1 MDDPPPTHC
10 QRQRQHGNVPDAGGL
25 SLHRDEPLLRR
36 ERGEGLTQPGA
47 WYLDRN
53 NGNLYYYPIGGK
65 NPGTSE
71 IIAPASGTAPSA
83 DTGQILN
90 ANGASYVTWQGIT
103 FSHADWYLPAV
114 GYAGSQFASNLE
126 GCEGGSGN
134 PAWYGVG
141 PGLAV
146 AGGSNLTLQNCTIS
160 HVGGTALT
168 AMTTHLTLANGTITD
183 IGADGLKLGGTG
195 AGDSRASLEGGGHTM
210 TGNTIHDIGVVF
222 PEGTG
227 IFALITGNNTIT
239 HNLIYN
245 VPSAGIAVGWDFSGA
260 ATACKNNLIAQNEF
274 YQVQQAL
281 SDTAAVYL
289 LGSQPGTVVQNN
301 KIHDL
306 PSLVYGSFTGTGG
319 IGMYIDEG
327 GSSITLQNNWVYR
340 VTWAF
345 LLHMCQNNTLQ
356 NNVFVDPSSTFFTY
370 NQGSGNRLA
379 HNIVYKTGGVS
390 LFGGASLNIGSS
402 DYNLFYDPTKW
413 SSGSNLTVWKSS
425 TGFEAHSQA
434 ANPQFVGYASDNFA
448 LSSTSPALSLGF
460 QQINMSGV
468 GPIASTQ
475 TIAASTGADGS
486 ISANGAATMAKGGSQ
501 TLTTTSTTSGSSIAG
516 VAVNGS
522 VTATSSKAGS
532 SAGDMGTLPATP
544 NTGSNLSGRS
554 GDAPGTSQSH
564 HDERQQVGH
573 GELRHGRRY
582 PTAGSDQLPPGAGF
596 HSGSV
601 GHVGDP
607 ASHRCR
613 QWRGRDFRSD

>member
-1 MDDPPPTHC
+1 MVLQQPAHTCGFAKVLARCLGWLAVLSPLLGGAGSASAVTYYVDVAGVGGTPSDSNPGTITQPFLTIQKAQTVIRNAGAKGATVYLRGGTYFLAAPLQFGSTDSGAAGSPNMWSAYPGE
-10 QRQRQHGNVPDAGGL
+10 QVVVSSGKKITSTWQVSSGNVYVTNVGTLRFNSLFVDGQRAIRSRLPNTGYFNVASVNGGTTSFGFSGTNINPSWYDL
-25 SLHRDEPLLRR
+25 TNVEVVYLHTWTTPRMRIASVSGSTVTFQSPASFAFTATSRYYVENVR
-36 ERGEGLTQPGA
+36 EGLTQPGA

-53 NGNLYYYPIGGK
+53 TGNLYYYPIGGK

-71 IIAPASGTAPSA
+71 IIAPAIGTAPSA

-114 GYAGSQFASNLE
+114 GYAGSQSAINLE

-146 AGGSNLTLQNCTIS
+146 AGGSNLAFQNCTIS

-195 AGDSRASLEGGGHTM
+195 AGDSRASLEGGGHTI

-245 VPSAGIAVGWDFSGA
+245 VPSAGISVGWNFTSA
-260 ATACKNNLIAQNEF
+260 ATACKNNLIAQNEL

-319 IGMYIDEG
+319 IGMYLDQ
-327 GSSITLQNNWVYR
+327 GSDSITLQNNWVYR
-340 VTWAF
+340 TTASF

-370 NQGSGNRLA
+370 NQGSGNQLR
-379 HNIVYKTGGVS
+379 T
-390 LFGGASLNIGSS
+390 
-402 DYNLFYDPTKW
+402 T
-413 SSGSNLTVWKSS
+413 SS
-425 TGFEAHSQA
+425 TRQERR
-434 ANPQFVGYASDNFA
+434 
-448 LSSTSPALSLGF
+448 
-460 QQINMSGV
+460 
-468 GPIASTQ
+468 
-475 TIAASTGADGS
+475 ASTGA
-486 ISANGAATMAKGGSQ
+486 A
-501 TLTTTSTTSGSSIAG
+501 
-516 VAVNGS
+516 
-522 VTATSSKAGS
+522 
-532 SAGDMGTLPATP
+532 
-544 NTGSNLSGRS
+544 
-554 GDAPGTSQSH
+554 
-564 HDERQQVGH
+564 
-573 GELRHGRRY
+573 
-582 PTAGSDQLPPGAGF
+582 
-596 HSGSV
+596 
-601 GHVGDP
+601 
-607 ASHRCR
+607 
-613 QWRGRDFRSD
+613 